1 MVLPLGSSAIQ
12 FFFQSRVEMNSLVA
26 ISEFAGTFLL
36 LLSILATGNAF
47 IIGATLAVIILLIGA
62 TSGGHVNPAVS
73 LAMYVKGALSLN
85 ELIMY
90 VASQTLG
97 GVAAVYA
104 YRSFA

>member
-1 MVLPLGSSAIQ
+1 
-12 FFFQSRVEMNSLVA
+12 MNTLAA

-47 IIGATLAVIILLIGA
+47 IIGATLAIIVLLIGA

-73 LAMYVKGALSLN
+73 IAMYVKGALSLN
-85 ELIMY
+85 ELIAY

>member
-1 MVLPLGSSAIQ
+1 
-12 FFFQSRVEMNSLVA
+12 MNTLAA

-47 IIGATLAVIILLIGA
+47 IIGATLAIIILLIGA

-73 LAMYVKGALSLN
+73 IAMYVKGALSLN
-85 ELIMY
+85 ELIAY

>member
-1 MVLPLGSSAIQ
+1 
-12 FFFQSRVEMNSLVA
+12 
-26 ISEFAGTFLL
+26 
-36 LLSILATGNAF
+36 
-47 IIGATLAVIILLIGA
+47 LIGA

-85 ELIMY
+85 ELVMY
-90 VASQTLG
+90 VASQALG

>member
-1 MVLPLGSSAIQ
+1 
-12 FFFQSRVEMNSLVA
+12 MNTLAA

-85 ELIMY
+85 ELIAY
-90 VASQTLG
+90 IASQTLG

>member
-1 MVLPLGSSAIQ
+1 MGFRQATDSIFLFPVQ
-12 FFFQSRVEMNSLVA
+12 VEMNTLIA
-26 ISEFAGTFLL
+26 LSEFTGTFLL
-36 LLSILATGNAF
+36 LLSILATGNAM

-73 LAMYVKGALSLN
+73 LAMYVKGALSMN
-85 ELIMY
+85 ELMMY
-90 VASQTLG
+90 VASQALG

>member
-1 MVLPLGSSAIQ
+1 
-12 FFFQSRVEMNSLVA
+12 MNTLIA
-26 ISEFAGTFLL
+26 LSEFTGTFLL
-36 LLSILATGNAF
+36 LLSILATGNAI

-73 LAMYVKGALSLN
+73 LAMYIKGALSMN
-85 ELIMY
+85 ELMMY

>member
-1 MVLPLGSSAIQ
+1 MDFGQARDSIFLSPFRL
-12 FFFQSRVEMNSLVA
+12 EMNTLAA

-47 IIGATLAVIILLIGA
+47 VIGGTLAVIILLIGA

-85 ELIMY
+85 ELLMY
-90 VASQTLG
+90 VASQALG

>member
-1 MVLPLGSSAIQ
+1 LEFRQAHDSIFLSPFRI
-12 FFFQSRVEMNSLVA
+12 EMNTLAA

-47 IIGATLAVIILLIGA
+47 VIGGTLAVIILLIGA
-62 TSGGHVNPAVS
+62 TSGAHVNPAVS
-73 LAMYVKGALSLN
+73 LAMFVKGALSMN
-85 ELIMY
+85 ELVMY
-90 VASQTLG
+90 VVAQALG

>member
-1 MVLPLGSSAIQ
+1 
-12 FFFQSRVEMNSLVA
+12 MNSLVA

-47 IIGATLAVIILLIGA
+47 IIGATLAVVILLIGA

-73 LAMYVKGALSLN
+73 LAMYVKGALSMN

-90 VASQTLG
+90 VVSQALG